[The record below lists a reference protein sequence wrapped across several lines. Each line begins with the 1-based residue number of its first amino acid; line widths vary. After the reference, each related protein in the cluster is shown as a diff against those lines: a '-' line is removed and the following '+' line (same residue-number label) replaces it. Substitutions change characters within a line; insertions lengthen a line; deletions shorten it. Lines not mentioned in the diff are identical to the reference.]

1 MSEAIIEK
9 KITDETVVPNAPVET
24 ALPDVP
30 PATGA
35 AAPAVAA
42 PAAPATDRPAGDH
55 RGGPGGGRGGMGGR
69 GGGRGRG
76 PGGNRGP
83 RRDENKSDLLEKVV
97 FINRCA
103 KVVKGGRRF
112 SFSALLVVGDRKGK
126 VGVGFGKANEVTEAI
141 RKATDAAR
149 KHLEPVSLRG
159 PTIPHEVMG
168 QFGGGRVLLR
178 PASPGTGLI
187 AGGGVRAVVEAAGI
201 KDLLAKSL
209 GSGNPANVVKA
220 TLDALKQLRL
230 KENIFQLRGKTIK
243 VAAPADAATKVESK
257 NEASAEIAK
266 GGKSKAKGA
275 KAEKPAPEKAAPEK
289 AAKVEKAGESDPA
302 LAS

>member
-1 MSEAIIEK
+1 MSPKPDAIIEK
-9 KITDETVVPNAPVET
+9 KIAEETVIPDAPVET
-24 ALPDVP
+24 VLPDAPETAAVVP
-30 PATGA
+30 
-35 AAPAVAA
+35 AA
-42 PAAPATDRPAGDH
+42 PAAPGTDRPGGDH
-55 RGGPGGGRGGMGGR
+55 RGGPRGGGGGQGGR
-69 GGGRGRG
+69 GRGRG

-230 KENIFQLRGKTIK
+230 KENIFQLRGKTVK
-243 VAAPADAATKVESK
+243 APVPAATEVTKT
-257 NEASAEIAK
+257 EASAEPAAKPAK
-266 GGKSKAKGA
+266 GKAK
-275 KAEKPAPEKAAPEK
+275 KAEKT
-289 AAKVEKAGESDPA
+289 EKAGESDPA

>member
-1 MSEAIIEK
+1 MSPKPDEIIEK
-9 KITDETVVPNAPVET
+9 KLVEDTVVPSAAVET
-24 ALPDVP
+24 ALPDAPEVAAP
-30 PATGA
+30 VVA
-35 AAPAVAA
+35 AAPVAAVA
-42 PAAPATDRPAGDH
+42 PAATPGAPTTSERSGGDH
-55 RGGPGGGRGGMGGR
+55 RGGGGRGGQGGR
-69 GGGRGRG
+69 GRGRG

-159 PTIPHEVMG
+159 STIPHEVVG

-220 TLDALKQLRL
+220 TMDALKQLRL
-230 KENIFQLRGKTIK
+230 KESIFQLRGKAIK
-243 VAAPADAATKVESK
+243 APAEAAAVTAADATKTEAIEPAKSGKGKAKSAKSDKAPKAATDDV
-257 NEASAEIAK
+257 
-266 GGKSKAKGA
+266 
-275 KAEKPAPEKAAPEK
+275 
-289 AAKVEKAGESDPA
+289 DPA

>member
-1 MSEAIIEK
+1 MSPKPDPIIEQK
-9 KITDETVVPNAPVET
+9 LAEEAAVVEPVVEVT
-24 ALPDVP
+24 EV
-30 PATGA
+30 A
-35 AAPAVAA
+35 AVIPAA
-42 PAAPATDRPAGDH
+42 PAAPEPARGGDH
-55 RGGPGGGRGGMGGR
+55 RGGPRGGGQGGR
-69 GGGRGRG
+69 GRGRG

-83 RRDENKSDLLEKVV
+83 RGGRDENKSDLLEKVV

-159 PTIPHEVMG
+159 NTIPHEVMG
-168 QFGGGRVLLR
+168 QFGGGRVFLR

-220 TLDALKQLRL
+220 TLDALKQLRP
-230 KENIFQLRGKTIK
+230 KEVIFQLRGKTIK
-243 VAAPADAATKVESK
+243 VVAPDGAAAEETKADV
-257 NEASAEIAK
+257 AETAK
-266 GGKSKAKGA
+266 GGKGKGKSAKS
-275 KAEKPAPEKAAPEK
+275 EKP
-289 AAKVEKAGESDPA
+289 AKVEKADESDPA